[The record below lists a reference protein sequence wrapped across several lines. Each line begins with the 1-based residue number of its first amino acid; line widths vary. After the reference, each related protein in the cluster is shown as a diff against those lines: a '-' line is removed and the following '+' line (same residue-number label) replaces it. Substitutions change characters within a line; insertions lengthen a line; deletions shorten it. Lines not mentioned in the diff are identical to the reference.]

1 MRTANV
7 NGVELAYDV
16 QGEGEP
22 VLFIHGA
29 IWADF
34 LRPLADQTAFREVQ
48 RIRYHRRGYGESGG
62 PAGGFDLQAVDIVAL
77 LDHLEVDRAHLVGHS
92 EGAMIALVLATSY
105 PDRVRSLAL
114 LEPLPPSSWLAVN
127 DFADLLG
134 ILGPAFE
141 AMVGRYQAGDIA
153 GAYDSLFEP
162 TGLDWRRA
170 AEAAGPGVVDQ
181 GIKDAATFVEGEAS
195 ELIEWNYG
203 VEQAAT
209 IDSPVLSWSTT
220 SENPINPAVRAFLY
234 ELLPQRDEVILESGD
249 HFSVTTDPAAV
260 AEPIAE
266 FISRHSAAH
275 RTNTDP
281 PQPHRRSSR
290 RPPRPTTSVAS

>member
-1 MRTANV
+1 MKTTSAH
-7 NGVELAYDV
+7 GIELAYDV
-16 QGEGEP
+16 QGEGAP

-34 LRPLADQTAFREVQ
+34 LRPLAEQPTFSGFQ

-62 PAGGFDLQAVDIVAL
+62 PAGGFDMQATDIVAL
-77 LDHLEVDRAHLVGHS
+77 LDHIEVDRAHLVGHS
-92 EGAMIALVLATSY
+92 EGAMIALVLAASY
-105 PDRVRSLAL
+105 PGRVRSLAL
-114 LEPLPPSSWLAVN
+114 LEPLPSSSWLAAS

-153 GAYDSLFEP
+153 GAYDALFEP
-162 TGLDWRRA
+162 TGLDWRTA
-170 AEAAGPGVVDQ
+170 AEAAGPGVVGQ
-181 GIKDAATFVEGEAS
+181 GIKDAGTFVEGEAS
-195 ELIEWNYG
+195 TLVEWNFG

-209 IDSPVLSWSTT
+209 IDSPVLSWGTASD
-220 SENPINPAVRAFLY
+220 NPVNPAARAFLH
-234 ELLPQRDEVILESGD
+234 ELFPQREEVILERGD

-266 FISRHSAAH
+266 FVSRHSASAAL
-275 RTNTDP
+275 T
-281 PQPHRRSSR
+281 
-290 RPPRPTTSVAS
+290 